1 MHWPEDLMFSLKHCQ
16 EDSLEHMF
24 SRLKEPYRG
33 TPTLK
38 DLVVSGQ
45 LHHVRQRAKLAQSSA
60 KPAVG
65 VQSWDGLPRAQMLT
79 LANQALDGAC
89 QFVSASLVKVPPS
102 DLKAHLQDWWREEG
116 EELLF
121 RTHHDEA
128 DTADV
133 GGIGEDDRDDDS
145 DEEEVD
151 GDPSQPPVDEDEQ
164 VKSVVEHAEQHLE
177 ASREI
182 KQLTADLGAAGAG
195 AAGVQT
201 SLLSRFDS
209 VAEPSE
215 LERLEDTE
223 DMMQPVPKE
232 PRERQE
238 DSARKF
244 MLRPGKTLVGLIEKA
259 KLAPDIEG
267 TLEEDSESMSWSRCQ
282 RLVPLMV
289 HFMNQAGSCLI
300 VCKARMRLDNF
311 LRFLS
316 FLYSV
321 YSSVKWAFVRFVY
334 DRD

>member
-1 MHWPEDLMFSLKHCQ
+1 MFSLKHCQ
-16 EDSLEHMF
+16 EDSLEHIF
-24 SRLKEPYRG
+24 GKLKEPYRG

-45 LHHVRQRAKLAQSSA
+45 LHHVRQRANLAQSSA

-89 QFVSASLVKVPPS
+89 QFLSASLVKVPPS

-128 DTADV
+128 DEADTADI
-133 GGIGEDDRDDDS
+133 GGIGEDDDS

-151 GDPSQPPVDEDEQ
+151 GDPSQPPLDEDEQ

-177 ASREI
+177 AAREI
-182 KQLTADLGAAGAG
+182 KQLTADLGAGAAG

-209 VAEPSE
+209 VAERSQVQ
-215 LERLEDTE
+215 

-232 PRERQE
+232 PQERQE
-238 DSARKF
+238 DSAGKF
-244 MLRPGKTLVGLIEKA
+244 ILRPGKTLVGIIEKA

-289 HFMNQAGSCLI
+289 QFMNQAGSCLI
-300 VCKARMRLDNF
+300 VCKECMT
-311 LRFLS
+311 
-316 FLYSV
+316 V
-321 YSSVKWAFVRFVY
+321 
-334 DRD
+334 